1 MEAIAGFVGR
11 VNDFEMEKFLKELPK
26 YYYNGLGRAE
36 VLFSSPES
44 KVVSLFNADGVRLA
58 NLELHDFFCQ
68 LIWSDSRAYVEV
80 DLEAINKLWVRTLRR
95 LFHKAYEEQYLAY
108 HDSILYEV

>member
-11 VNDFEMEKFLKELPK
+11 VNDFEMEK
-26 YYYNGLGRAE
+26 LGRAE